1 MLKSHSLKVVDL
13 RIDEEF
19 VAVGIWNSIW
29 ALLANDRTINLLQR
43 ANLMEWL
50 CPRQVGDVAND

>member
-13 RIDEEF
+13 GIGEES
-19 VAVGIWNSIW
+19 VAVGIWNTIW
-29 ALLANDRTINLLQR
+29 ALLANDRTINLLQFI
-43 ANLMEWL
+43 EWL